1 MKSLSLNFRPFIIL
15 AALIFSI
22 SACETAEEPMPQGFS
37 EEITRLIPDSTI
49 SAMRDLQMIINEG
62 MEPPTLEG
70 VYFASP
76 LVITKSNVPNEIHG
90 EGSRFADYRY
100 YMRNQNIDDLTME
113 LDSEGLS
120 INSGSVITRSIGKQA
135 FISGNR
141 NSFTAFIIQDSEMY
155 LESGDTARSRVLEV
169 ISGTLSADGIK
180 NFQNAVWMLNDYGDE
195 FNLFIPAN
203 TGRIFNDGD
212 LMAQRISCAYIE
224 VVHKSSGSELPQML
238 EYSAN

>member
-1 MKSLSLNFRPFIIL
+1 MKNLNTILHPFMIL
-15 AALIFSI
+15 AAFVLFLS
-22 SACETAEEPMPQGFS
+22 SCETEEETLPQGFS
-37 EEITRLIPDSTI
+37 EEITNLIPDSTI
-49 SAMRDLQMIINEG
+49 SAMRDLQMNIHEG

-76 LVITKSNVPNEIHG
+76 LVISKSSVPNEIHG

-120 INSGSVITRSIGKQA
+120 INSGSVLTRSMGKQA

-169 ISGTLSADGIK
+169 ISGTLAADGIS
-180 NFQNAVWMLNDYGDE
+180 NFQNAVWMLDDYGDE
-195 FNLFIPAN
+195 YNLFIPAN

-224 VVHKSSGSELPQML
+224 IVHKSSGPELPQLLQLIM
-238 EYSAN
+238 E